1 MTRIINK
8 DKNNAY
14 HNRKNN
20 DKNKNYNN
28 NTAPQMTIKT
38 QTESN

>member
-8 DKNNAY
+8 DKNGGY
-14 HNRKNN
+14 HNRKTTKKNN
-20 DKNKNYNN
+20 NYNN
-28 NTAPQMTIKT
+28 NTATQMTIKT